1 MSDKETGL
9 SRVSSMREVQAIL
22 YEYREEDIQI
32 PYLLAECVDYL
43 IAERDRLREAL
54 ERISAVTF
62 TAGPEYGLML
72 ARIAIEALQEDRDDE
87 QRDSG
92 KIARYE

>member
-1 MSDKETGL
+1 MSYHETGV

-43 IAERDRLREAL
+43 LTERDRLREAL
-54 ERISAVTF
+54 DSAYNLLSEF
-62 TAGPEYGLML
+62 TTGDSDDPID
-72 ARIAIEALQEDRDDE
+72 IAVDILSTALGGR
-87 QRDSG
+87 G
-92 KIARYE
+92 

>member
-9 SRVSSMREVQAIL
+9 SRVSSMREAQAIL

-43 IAERDRLREAL
+43 MAERKRLQEAWRDAVKAL
-54 ERISAVTF
+54 RATDALLDPLLMEHRNRIDDNA
-62 TAGPEYGLML
+62 PI
-72 ARIAIEALQEDRDDE
+72 IAALQEDKDE
-87 QRDSG
+87 
-92 KIARYE
+92 

>member
-9 SRVSSMREVQAIL
+9 SRVSSMREVQALL

-43 IAERDRLREAL
+43 IAENDQLRAEL
-54 ERISAVTF
+54 KRISTVENKAV
-62 TAGPEYGLML
+62 
-72 ARIAIEALQEDRDDE
+72 RNHIQSAITSFNAALQEEREDD
-87 QRDSG
+87 
-92 KIARYE
+92 